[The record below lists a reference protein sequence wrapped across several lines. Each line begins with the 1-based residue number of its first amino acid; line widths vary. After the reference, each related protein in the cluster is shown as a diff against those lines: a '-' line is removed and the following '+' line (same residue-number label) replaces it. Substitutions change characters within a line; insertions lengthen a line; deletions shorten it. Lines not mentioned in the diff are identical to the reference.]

1 MEWYKIVALV
11 YVVVGLYKLVLV
23 ARSLMYAM
31 AYSLYL
37 QPNDRN
43 PLLYIG
49 VYALSSAV
57 VSVVFWPYLL
67 ATEGF
72 LFFKKYT
79 MEDVREAIDAA
90 YSEHENT

>member
-23 ARSLMYAM
+23 ARSLKYAM

-37 QPNDRN
+37 QPEDRN
-43 PLLYIG
+43 PLLYICA
-49 VYALSSAV
+49 YALSSVV

-79 MEDVREAIDAA
+79 AEEVREAIDAA
-90 YSEHENT
+90 YSEHENN